1 MAAFDADA
9 ISELF
14 QDFGR
19 IDVRRMFS
27 GAGLFADGV
36 FFGIAFDDVIY
47 LKADETTK
55 ARFEAEGCARFSY
68 QTSVRTVET
77 NLWRLPE
84 RLYDDPEE
92 LAQWARQAHDIARAA
107 SVRKK
112 RTKKTARAS
121 RPPVKRVA
129 KKNVKMAPARK
140 TAKTR
145 TAKTKTARK
154 PKSVRPRARSSG
166 GTRNRVRR

>member
-1 MAAFDADA
+1 MASFDADA
-9 ISELF
+9 IAELF
-14 QDFGR
+14 QDFGK

-92 LAQWARQAHDIARAA
+92 LAQWARQACDVARGALA
-107 SVRKK
+107 RKK
-112 RTKKTARAS
+112 RTR
-121 RPPVKRVA
+121 KRVKAVRPSAKQAA
-129 KKNVKMAPARK
+129 KKNVKTATPRKAAKTTATKTKSARK
-140 TAKTR
+140 A
-145 TAKTKTARK
+145 
-154 PKSVRPRARSSG
+154 KSVRPRARSSD
-166 GTRNRVRR
+166 GTRSRVRR